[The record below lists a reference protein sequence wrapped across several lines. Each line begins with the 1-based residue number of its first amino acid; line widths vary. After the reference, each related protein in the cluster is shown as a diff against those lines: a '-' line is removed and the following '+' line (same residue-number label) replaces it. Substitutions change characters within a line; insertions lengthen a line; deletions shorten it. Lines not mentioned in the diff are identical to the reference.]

1 LQRNISG
8 MSTIRRQSILS
19 SGIIYLGFALGFFNT
34 YLFTRQGGFSQS
46 EYGLYGTFMAVANV
60 INSFANLGMQAFVY
74 KFYPYYQDNLKVRDN
89 DMMGWAFVTSL
100 LGFIMVLAA
109 GYIFKDLVI
118 RKFSANSPEFV
129 KYYAWVFPLGFGL
142 TMYSILEAYAWQLK
156 KSVLTSFLREM
167 LFRIITCAL
176 TILFFL
182 HLIRNFDLF
191 IKLFALTYILL
202 ALVLLIILIR
212 SGEIHI
218 TLRISRVSKKFY
230 KKILLLCSFIWG
242 GGLIQN
248 ISYVFDTIV
257 ITAVIPNGLAWAGIF
272 SLAQNIASLIQAP
285 QRGIIAASIGPL
297 SRAWKDKDYNKIRRI
312 YQRSSINQ
320 LIFACGIFVL
330 IWINFMDGV
339 KNFHLQPAYEQ
350 AKPVFLFLGLWR
362 IVDMGTGVNSQI
374 IGTSTLWRFEFF
386 TGMILLTVTLP
397 LNYILAKK
405 MGVVGP
411 AIATLIS
418 YTIYNAI
425 RYFFLL
431 KKFRLQPFNHK
442 TGFTLLLAMMGY
454 FLSHILFNHIHGFL
468 AMALRSLCF
477 LIVYA
482 GGTLLFK
489 LSPDVIPVW
498 NTLKKKLA
506 IPYLRSRK

>member
-19 SGIIYLGFALGFFNT
+19 SGIIYLGFALGFLNT

-46 EYGLYGTFMAVANV
+46 EYGLYGTFMGVANI
-60 INSFANLGMQAFVY
+60 INSFANLGMLAYIY
-74 KFYPYYQDNLKVRDN
+74 KFYPYYQDNLRVRDN
-89 DMMGWAFVTSL
+89 DMLGRAFVISMF
-100 LGFIMVLAA
+100 GFIMVLAA
-109 GYIFKDLVI
+109 GVIFRGLVI
-118 RKFSANSPEFV
+118 RKFSENSPDFV

-167 LFRIITCAL
+167 LFRLITSAL
-176 TILFFL
+176 AILFFL
-182 HLIRNFDLF
+182 HWIRNFDLF
-191 IKLFALTYILL
+191 IKLFSLTYILL
-202 ALVLLIILIR
+202 ALILLALMTR
-212 SGEIHI
+212 SGEIHL
-218 TLRISRVSKKFY
+218 TLRMSRVTKKFSKKIF
-230 KKILLLCSFIWG
+230 LLSSFIWG

-248 ISYVFDTIV
+248 IAVVFDMIV
-257 ITAVIPNGLAWAGIF
+257 ISAVIPNGLAWAGIF

-285 QRGIIAASIGPL
+285 QRGIIAASIGHL
-297 SRAWKDKDYNKIRRI
+297 SRAWKDKDFEKISRI

-330 IWINFMDGV
+330 IWINFTDGV
-339 KNFHLQPAYEQ
+339 KNFHLQPAYVQ
-350 AKPVFLFLGLWR
+350 AQPVFLFLGLWR
-362 IVDMGTGVNSQI
+362 IVDMGTGLNSQI

-386 TGMILLTVTLP
+386 TGMVLLAITLP
-397 LNYILAKK
+397 LNYVLAKK

-418 YTIYNAI
+418 YTVYNAI

-431 KKFRLQPFNHK
+431 RKFRLQPFSYK
-442 TGFTLLLAMMGY
+442 TLLTIALAIIGY
-454 FLSHILFNHIHGFL
+454 WLSTALFNFIHGFF
-468 AMALRSLCF
+468 AMTIRSLF
-477 LIVYA
+477 FGLIYF
-482 GGTLLFK
+482 GGALLLK

-498 NTLKKKLA
+498 NTLKKKILF
-506 IPYLRSRK
+506 PYLRSRK

>member
-1 LQRNISG
+1 

-34 YLFTRQGGFSQS
+34 YLFTRQGGFTQS
-46 EYGLYGTFMAVANV
+46 EYGLYGTFMAVANI
-60 INSFANLGMQAFVY
+60 INSFANLGMQAY
-74 KFYPYYQDNLKVRDN
+74 INKFYPYYQDNLKVRDN
-89 DMMGWAFVTSL
+89 DMMGWAFLTSL

-109 GYIFKDLVI
+109 GYIFRDLVV
-118 RKFSANSPEFV
+118 RKFSANSPAFV

-167 LFRIITCAL
+167 LFRVITSAL
-176 TILFFL
+176 AVLFFL
-182 HLIRNFDLF
+182 HLIRDFDLF

-202 ALVLLIILIR
+202 ALILLIILVR

-218 TLRISRVSKKFY
+218 TLHISRVTKKFY
-230 KKILLLCSFIWG
+230 SKIVLLCSFIWG

-297 SRAWKDKDYNKIRRI
+297 SRAWKNKDYEKIRRI

-374 IGTSTLWRFEFF
+374 IGTSTLWRFEFV
-386 TGMILLTVTLP
+386 TGMILLAVTLP
-397 LNYILAKK
+397 LNYLLAKK
-405 MGVVGP
+405 LGVVGP

-431 KKFRLQPFNHK
+431 KKFRFQPFSYNSL
-442 TGFTLLLAMMGY
+442 FTLLLAAAGY
-454 FLSHILFNHIHGFL
+454 LISHILFNYIHGFA
-468 AMALRSLCF
+468 AMGLRSCSF
-477 LIVYA
+477 LLIYA
-482 GGTLLFK
+482 GGALLFK
-489 LSPDVIPVW
+489 LSPDVVPVW

-506 IPYLRSRK
+506 IPYLRTRK